1 MPLTGKEMLKLLKKN
16 GWIEQRTEGSHHH
29 LYKDGV
35 RITVLLHGNQ
45 DLGKGL
51 EQRILRDAG
60 LVKEG

>member
-16 GWIEQRTEGSHHH
+16 GWIERRTEGSHPH